1 MGKLLTTKEAA
12 QYLAEKG
19 KPKEKSSLDT
29 MRTLGGGPAFYKE
42 EGKRLVMY
50 DTDDLDAYIASGPQ
64 MKKYNSTS
72 EYPETMR
79 KRRKKSSE

>member
-12 QYLAEKG
+12 QYLTERG
-19 KPKEKSSLDT
+19 KPTEKSSLDT
-29 MRTLGGGPAFYKE
+29 ARSLGGGPAFFKE

-72 EYPETMR
+72 EYPESMR
-79 KRRKKSSE
+79 KRKKSR